1 MKIIKK
7 ITQRIFDA
15 FFEKVPPIH
24 TVMGSRTSA
33 QEYAKLC
40 KERERD
46 LNNIKQAVL
55 REREEIYVTDNKS
68 KEKHS

>member
-7 ITQRIFDA
+7 ITQRIFDL

-24 TVMGSRTSA
+24 TVMGNRTSA
-33 QEYAKLC
+33 REYAKLC
-40 KERERD
+40 KEREENLD
-46 LNNIKQAVL
+46 NINQAVL
-55 REREEIYVTDNKS
+55 REREEIYASNKT